1 MDTLKWGTDY
11 LLRTLAKQKARD
23 GDKFPVYLIA
33 YQVGNY
39 TLDNS
44 RWERPE
50 MIKDPRPV
58 YYVTTRN
65 GELARCIM
73 PCVYALWLRPIGLAS
88 WHWLSMRPAHYLPL
102 IVNTECHHCM
112 LMIRQPE

>member
-1 MDTLKWGTDY
+1 MCCLAQGYQKAKMTDQGMDTLRWGSDY
-11 LLRTLAKQKARD
+11 LLRTLAKQKAHD

-50 MIKDPRPV
+50 LIKDPRPV

-65 GELARCIM
+65 GEQQTWHHAL
-73 PCVYALWLRPIGLAS
+73 PC
-88 WHWLSMRPAHYLPL
+88 
-102 IVNTECHHCM
+102 
-112 LMIRQPE
+112 